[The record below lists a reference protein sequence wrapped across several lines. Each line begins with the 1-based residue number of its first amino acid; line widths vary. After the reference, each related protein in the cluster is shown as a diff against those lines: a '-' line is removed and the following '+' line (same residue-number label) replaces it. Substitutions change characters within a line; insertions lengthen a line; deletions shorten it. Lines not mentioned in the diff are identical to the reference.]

1 MDASAQTAPGDKAGV
16 TAIIPPSMDFYDVWN
31 DAIEEIK
38 KRVSGVATWNALNLA
53 VPVTF
58 EDGIFVLGFKS
69 QDVALMGH
77 LRMAGTQRV
86 IEQEL
91 EKRLGQRVRLQLL
104 EGITIND
111 WLAYKRRRAEAERIE
126 KETAERDARRMMSY
140 QSWEEVFEALSR
152 EYGSLGGKGMPQA
165 KARLLEKCVQICVE
179 AVLERSM
186 DEADERN
193 LARCI
198 DRVANYCE
206 VPSTYVALLVLER
219 TNRL

>member
-1 MDASAQTAPGDKAGV
+1 
-16 TAIIPPSMDFYDVWN
+16 MDFYDVWN
-31 DAIEEIK
+31 DAIEDIK
-38 KRVSGVATWNALNLA
+38 KRVTGVTTWNALNVA

-58 EDGIFVLGFKS
+58 ENGVFVLGFKA
-69 QDVALMGH
+69 QDVGLMGH

-91 EKRLGQRVRLQLL
+91 EKRLGQRVTLQLL

-126 KETAERDARRMMSY
+126 KETAERETRRIMSY

-152 EYGSLGGKGMPQA
+152 EYGSVGGKGMPQT
-165 KARLLEKCVQICVE
+165 KARLLEKCIQICVD
-179 AVLERSM
+179 AVQERAM

-198 DRVANYCE
+198 DRVASYCE
-206 VPSTYVALLVLER
+206 VPSTLVALLVLQR